1 VNQIGKYLQTTA
13 VVTSVLLTQ
22 ILTAC
27 GGAKTADTSNLPA
40 VDESNRSSFGSNV
53 NSSPAP
59 AARAGMSNGQ
69 KAALLAGAAAIYYLY
84 QKNQKARASGNS
96 SEPQYYLSKN
106 GRVYYREAGGRV
118 HWVTAPQGGI
128 SVPLAEAQQYQEFEG
143 YDGRTT
149 GRNLAGIGTAN

>member
-1 VNQIGKYLQTTA
+1 MKKIGKYLQTTA

-22 ILTAC
+22 TLTAC
-27 GGAKTADTSNLPA
+27 GGAKTTDTSNLPA

-53 NSSPAP
+53 NSKPATST
-59 AARAGMSNGQ
+59 RAGMSNGQ
-69 KAALLAGAAAIYYLY
+69 KVALLAGAAAVYYLF
-84 QKNQKARASGNS
+84 QKNQKARAAGDTT
-96 SEPQYYLSKN
+96 EPQYYLSKN

-128 SVPLAEAQQYQEFEG
+128 SVPMGEAQQYQEFEG

-149 GRNLAGIGTAN
+149 GRNLAGIGTSN